1 MKNILFNK
9 EKSKKKQPAE
19 LKGTPRYENI
29 RPPLPSPGNS
39 FSNNY
44 NPAQQNHQHPFYPDH
59 YSSQPHTQPSSITT
73 HENYSNPHSRN
84 SSVDYTPSLSHS
96 IFSETSGSARSIDS
110 ARTSAAFLPADIPFI
125 SGYHRNDKSEPHR
138 PSDEEVERLF
148 LQMMRKLD
156 LGNLSEAMLA
166 MPIENKWTL
175 IKNNMITEK
184 TNSTNPN
191 FNPVIN
197 SVNPTT
203 PEYYLKKIM
212 DGTITIK
219 LMNSLSVSLRTSP
232 ITWVRSFID
241 AKGLEVLAN
250 YLSSITKKHA
260 KLENDLQMEHEIIKC
275 LKSLL
280 NNRWGAQEALTHPS
294 CIHSIT
300 FSLVS
305 PQLST
310 RKLVAEVLSFFCYC
324 EIPTGHT
331 VVLEGFDQHQRFL
344 NEHGRFD
351 AWMRVLEN
359 TIDGRGR
366 YGSLVD
372 ASDEFKKGGVGMD
385 NSLMEYVL
393 ANMILVNSIIGVCD
407 DVEIRVHLRN
417 QLHACGLTRII
428 EKMKAFNHELINRQ
442 INKFERESEL
452 DYEEVLD
459 YYNHRILQDMTYPLL
474 SIILV
479 VQGTRAYDFFLS
491 AMQHLLLIRDVGEA
505 RTKYFQLIDSLI
517 TQVVLDRHGLDQD
530 WSQSVG
536 LTVSQVLAK
545 MADQDKLNDA
555 LEEAEKA
562 NAALAKALRDKE
574 ELMLKQE
581 MSSDS

>member
-1 MKNILFNK
+1 MKGIFNK
-9 EKSKKKQPAE
+9 DKSKKKQPAE
-19 LKGTPRYENI
+19 LRGTRNDNT
-29 RPPLPSPGNS
+29 RPPLSPGH
-39 FSNNY
+39 SNNNSSFPTIPHHY
-44 NPAQQNHQHPFYPDH
+44 PEHP
-59 YSSQPHTQPSSITT
+59 SITT
-73 HENYSNPHSRN
+73 QHENSQDHSRT

-110 ARTSAAFLPADIPFI
+110 LRTSAAFSATDLPFL
-125 SGYHRNDKSEPHR
+125 GGFHRGDKNEPQR

-156 LGNLSEAMLA
+156 LGNLSEAMQA

-175 IKNNMITEK
+175 IKNNMLTEEVGISFLFK
-184 TNSTNPN
+184 LFHICSNPLKN
-191 FNPVIN
+191 AGDPN
-197 SVNPTT
+197 T

-212 DGTITIK
+212 DGTITYK
-219 LMNSLSVSLRTSP
+219 HMNSLSVSLRTSP
-232 ITWVRSFID
+232 ITWVKSFIE

-260 KLENDLQMEHEIIKC
+260 KLKADLEMEYEIIKC

-280 NNRWGAQEALTHPS
+280 NNRWGAQEALTHAS

-305 PQLST
+305 PQLNT

-331 VVLEGFDQHQRFL
+331 LVLEGFDQHQRFL

-366 YGSLVD
+366 YGSMVD
-372 ASDEFKKGGVGMD
+372 ASDEFKKGGVGIDNALMD
-385 NSLMEYVL
+385 YVCIL
-393 ANMILVNSIIGVCD
+393 AS
-407 DVEIRVHLRN
+407 
-417 QLHACGLTRII
+417 
-428 EKMKAFNHELINRQ
+428 
-442 INKFERESEL
+442 
-452 DYEEVLD
+452 
-459 YYNHRILQDMTYPLL
+459 
-474 SIILV
+474 

-491 AMQHLLLIRDVGEA
+491 AMQHLLLIRDDGEA
-505 RTKYFQLIDSLI
+505 RTKYFQLIDSLV

-536 LTVSQVLAK
+536 LTVSQ
-545 MADQDKLNDA
+545 
-555 LEEAEKA
+555 
-562 NAALAKALRDKE
+562 
-574 ELMLKQE
+574 
-581 MSSDS
+581 